1 VVWGAADG
9 MMPGWSG
16 SDGTSPIVL
25 ACDRE
30 GVDGTSVDPG
40 STK

>member
-1 VVWGAADG
+1 VVCGAADG

-25 ACDRE
+25 ACDR
-30 GVDGTSVDPG
+30 GGADGTSADPR